1 MPASRLG
8 SRGNDANAPK
18 PVCGA
23 LRSDARLR
31 LIARESVK
39 MPDEG
44 VKKVVWWFGLV
55 VAPAVLIIIELF
67 HPAHFTYP
75 PGPGMYQFLSKPE
88 PYDPRYV
95 ALAYPGP
102 DWWFL
107 LHMIQTPMVG
117 LVAVGLWLLVGQV
130 VAADGHFAVA
140 LAWLS
145 RAATLVFLIYYTA
158 LDSIG
163 GTGLGRLLVNTRC
176 LASQYSKQCSA
187 NQDQGLPLTPEQV
200 EGIARLLNTNWVDPW
215 VGGVGSF
222 ISLTGS
228 YAVLATSVFAAS
240 ALALARKVGWPA
252 LVLLLAFGWQLQE
265 RHASPNGPIAFS
277 LLILSALWI
286 WWSGRSGFVAGVV
299 LRWPRRSAGER

>member
-1 MPASRLG
+1 
-8 SRGNDANAPK
+8 
-18 PVCGA
+18 
-23 LRSDARLR
+23 
-31 LIARESVK
+31 

-44 VKKVVWWFGLV
+44 VKKVLWWFGLV
-55 VAPAVLIIIELF
+55 VAPAVLIVIELF

-107 LHMIQTPMVG
+107 LHMIQTPTVG
-117 LVAVGLWLLVGQV
+117 LVAVGLWLLVSQV
-130 VAADGHFAVA
+130 VGADGHFAVA

-145 RAATLVFLIYYTA
+145 RAATLMFLIYYTA

-163 GTGLGRLLVNTRC
+163 GTGLGRLLLNTQC

-187 NQDQGLPLTPEQV
+187 NNDPGPPLTPEQV

-222 ISLTGS
+222 ISHTGS

-252 LVLLLAFGWQLQE
+252 LVLLLSFGWQLQAS
-265 RHASPNGPIAFS
+265 HASPNGPIAFS

-286 WWSGRSGFVAGVV
+286 WWSGRSGYVAGVV
-299 LRWPRRSAGER
+299 LRWPWRSAGER